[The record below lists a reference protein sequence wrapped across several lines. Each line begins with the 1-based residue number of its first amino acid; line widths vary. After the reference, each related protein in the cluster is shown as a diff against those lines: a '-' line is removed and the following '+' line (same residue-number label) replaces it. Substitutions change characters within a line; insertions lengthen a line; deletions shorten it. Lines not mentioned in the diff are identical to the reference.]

1 MSKGKRKVFDLDTAV
16 KEINTWLEESD
27 QLEESDDENILF
39 DIHGDNDN
47 FIYDDN
53 DIDQENVQIEAEN
66 TDINYHQMLQT
77 KNRLVNSIES
87 ALDLNYYN
95 VLLVTNED
103 LKYCAILTDAD
114 DKRKK
119 ETLTFTTKPPQN
131 VGQSRQFDVVREAF
145 GVCGKAK
152 NIYSKGL
159 FQMKY

>member
-1 MSKGKRKVFDLDTAV
+1 MSKRKREVFDLETAV
-16 KEINTWLEESD
+16 KEINSWLEESD

-66 TDINYHQMLQT
+66 TDINYHRKLLT

-87 ALDLNYYN
+87 ALDLNNYN
-95 VLLVTNED
+95 ALLVPNED
-103 LKYCAILTDAD
+103 LNYCAILTDTD

-119 ETLTFTTKPPQN
+119 ETLTFTTKPP
-131 VGQSRQFDVVREAF
+131 
-145 GVCGKAK
+145 
-152 NIYSKGL
+152 
-159 FQMKY
+159 

>member
-1 MSKGKRKVFDLDTAV
+1 MSKRKREVFDLETAV
-16 KEINTWLEESD
+16 KEINSWLEESD

-66 TDINYHQMLQT
+66 TDINYHRKLLT

-87 ALDLNYYN
+87 ALDLNNYN
-95 VLLVTNED
+95 ALLVPNED
-103 LKYCAILTDAD
+103 LNYCAILTDTD

-131 VGQSRQFDVVREAF
+131 LGQPRQCDVVKEAF
-145 GVCGKAK
+145 GVRGEAK
-152 NIYSKGL
+152 
-159 FQMKY
+159 KY